1 MPIELHPRFGAV
13 CLGDTRFLN
22 STDDVGILPNCPL
35 VSVINGISSP
45 GTAYYRF
52 YLSTESVR
60 ADKWFFALQFDA
72 PVQSVT
78 AARFDNTT
86 LSADALY
93 VHTGSEQVIGLYSEY
108 SLDPMTEAVMDV
120 VIAFP
125 AEYSTLC
132 IEVANCSRCSRDS
145 IQYTLE
151 FSQKS

>member
-1 MPIELHPRFGAV
+1 MLIRPFYLFKITSIRSTLHV
-13 CLGDTRFLN
+13 VNLLGHWFNPSDGRLN
-22 STDDVGILPNCPL
+22 
-35 VSVINGISSP
+35 INNR
-45 GTAYYRF
+45 TQLYRF
-52 YLSTESVR
+52 FLSTESVR

-145 IQYTLE
+145 IQYT
-151 FSQKS
+151 